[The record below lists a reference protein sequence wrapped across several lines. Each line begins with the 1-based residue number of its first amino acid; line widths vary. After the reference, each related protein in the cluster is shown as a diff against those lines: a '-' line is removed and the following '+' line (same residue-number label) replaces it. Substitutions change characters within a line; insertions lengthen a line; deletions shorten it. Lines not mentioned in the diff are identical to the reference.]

1 MSSDFAV
8 FDLRIDPTQLTKGE
22 ITGMRIAI
30 AVSAVFAIVLGIL
43 VLVWPSSTL
52 SLVAVLFGLYFLVS
66 GVIRV
71 ARGLFT
77 KGVSGGV
84 RVLGIV
90 FGVLLIIAGIV
101 VIRNPLNSLV
111 VLAMVIGISWIIEGV
126 AALVETAPD
135 TSRWFGTLVGAIG
148 IIAGIVV
155 LLSPLESLTILVVVG
170 GVFLVVSG
178 VVQLVQAFT
187 FGRGVASTRPA
198 S

>member
-111 VLAMVIGISWIIEGV
+111 VLGMVIGISWIIEGV
-126 AALVETAPD
+126 ASLVETAPD

-155 LLSPLESLTILVVVG
+155 LLSPLESLTILVVVS